1 MAALSSSST
10 DAQVW
15 AAYDDNAAYDVDE
28 SVSKAEAFIEACR
41 ILLRRRPNQVS
52 VDGTSTTFEA
62 GAIQEALNDA
72 RKWLATNNTSANGG
86 SVRHLD
92 FRNLRD

>member
-10 DAQVW
+10 DAVVW

-28 SVSKAEAFIEACR
+28 SVTKAKLFIEACR
-41 ILLRRRPNQVS
+41 ILLRRRPNRVGVGPQS
-52 VDGTSTTFEA
+52 VDFESVR
-62 GAIQEALNDA
+62 QELDDA
-72 RKWLATNNTSANGG
+72 KEWLALNNTSANGG

>member
-10 DAQVW
+10 DQQVW
-15 AAYDDNAAYDVDE
+15 DAYDNNASYDVDE

-41 ILLRRRPNQVS
+41 ILLRRRPTQVS
-52 VDGTSTTFEA
+52 VDGTSSSFEA
-62 GAIQEALNDA
+62 GAIRQELEDA